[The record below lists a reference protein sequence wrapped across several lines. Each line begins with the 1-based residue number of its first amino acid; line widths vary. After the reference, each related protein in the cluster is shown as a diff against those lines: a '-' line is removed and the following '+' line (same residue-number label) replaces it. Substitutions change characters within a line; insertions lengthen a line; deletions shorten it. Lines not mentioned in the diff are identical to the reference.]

1 MHNSC
6 ESAKGISEQD
16 HVVENPLARLR
27 VVNCGSYER
36 FSRYGVMSGHV
47 ESLTSQMPS
56 IPSNQG
62 NGNVF
67 RY

>member
-36 FSRYGVMSGHV
+36 FSRYGVVG
-47 ESLTSQMPS
+47 P
-56 IPSNQG
+56 
-62 NGNVF
+62 
-67 RY
+67 R